1 MRKLIQ
7 PTIHTLISPRH
18 QCHLFFLSFLF
29 LVVGKHYLANTANSG
44 SPRTVNRMV
53 NPYGFQFKGG
63 RIVKDGDANLGTAAT
78 PDGKDKGVDV
88 GNGTGNENG
97 TDNGNHGENGMN
109 GDDGTIDPSKIEK
122 KQPATEARKGRGR
135 PRKNPVAAKK
145 RKLDVTEEEQVEDN
159 GAVFQEG
166 EV

>member
-1 MRKLIQ
+1 ML
-7 PTIHTLISPRH
+7 
-18 QCHLFFLSFLF
+18 
-29 LVVGKHYLANTANSG
+29 GKYSLANTATSG

-63 RIVKDGDANLGTAAT
+63 RIVKDGDANFGTAT
-78 PDGKDKGVDV
+78 PDGKDKGVDA
-88 GNGTGNENG
+88 GNGNGKENG
-97 TDNGNHGENGMN
+97 NDNGNHGENGMD
-109 GDDGTIDPSKIEK
+109 GGDGTIDPSKIEK

-145 RKLDVTEEEQVEDN
+145 RKLDVTEEEHVEDN

>member
-1 MRKLIQ
+1 M
-7 PTIHTLISPRH
+7 
-18 QCHLFFLSFLF
+18 
-29 LVVGKHYLANTANSG
+29 VGKHNLTDTALFC

-63 RIVKDGDANLGTAAT
+63 RIVKDGDANFGTAT
-78 PDGKDKGVDV
+78 PDGKDKGVDA
-88 GNGTGNENG
+88 GNGNGNENG
-97 TDNGNHGENGMN
+97 NDNGNHGENGMD
-109 GDDGTIDPSKIEK
+109 GGDGTIDPSKIEK

-145 RKLDVTEEEQVEDN
+145 RKLDVTEEEHVEDN